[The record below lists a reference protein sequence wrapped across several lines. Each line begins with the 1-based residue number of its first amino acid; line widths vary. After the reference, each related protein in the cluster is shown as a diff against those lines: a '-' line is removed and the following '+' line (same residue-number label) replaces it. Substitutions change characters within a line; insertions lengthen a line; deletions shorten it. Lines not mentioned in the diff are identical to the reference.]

1 MALLRPAINM
11 IMKFNQEYADLLS
24 SGNDICIDNQLA
36 TVGHCQWHKVFRPLE
51 AANQIFMKC
60 VVFNADDTL
69 CLFRKVT

>member
-1 MALLRPAINM
+1 M

-24 SGNDICIDNQLA
+24 SGNDICIDN
-36 TVGHCQWHKVFRPLE
+36 HKVFRPLE

-69 CLFRKVT
+69 CSLQKDHLKIPKDCHTYLQSW